1 MRQSINKA
9 RAIRNSVS
17 LTVLALAV
25 GLGAPMAQARQ
36 ITQGGGAGAGFG
48 SFTPAGGVA
57 GGGGG
62 ASGAGSYGG
71 AAAGTPTG
79 SAEAG
84 ANGSQ
89 AGGQPGALNDLSA
102 GGGGGGGGG
111 LGGNGGLGWQI
122 ASTGSISLA
131 VDFAATDGA
140 NGGAN
145 AAGGG
150 GGGGLVLTG
159 ANVQLT
165 TAGYD
170 VTGGDGGEGRAG
182 GGGGGGGGGA
192 GLVLLNGG
200 SVTVNGGA
208 GGSASA
214 ITGGT
219 GSSFGNGGAGLF
231 LYSGGALNVV
241 SGTITGGAGGTFT
254 SWGGAGAAGVLS
266 NLGTIANAGTITGGE
281 GGYGYSNGGA
291 AGIGV
296 IAWGGTIENSATGV
310 IAGGVGGQGNG
321 NFSGMYSGAGGAGI
335 VFTGGQP
342 GLLVN
347 AGTIQGGAGGPAS
360 NAIRRGAGG
369 RGVVGASTGS
379 TTIINSGTII
389 GGVSVSF
396 QRAYAIEL
404 FGSDNRLELHA
415 GSWIR
420 DVVAVTGGGS
430 NNVLALGGAD
440 DDTFDAMHIGSDGSV
455 DGYGYMGFDTFE
467 KLGASTWTLTGTGDQ
482 TWSVRE
488 GVLKGDSNSL
498 AGSVVFGSG
507 AGSRGVVFDQAFDG
521 VYRGQI
527 STGGAVTKTGA
538 GTLTLTGESASNWT
552 ISGGGVIAKAGLFG
566 SDASIG
572 AGAFLTLDQSTDGTY
587 GFVLSGAGDFR
598 KAGSGKLVL
607 TEDSSGFTGAT
618 TVGSG
623 TLTVNGSL
631 AGSTVTVASGATLG
645 GTGAIGAATIQSGG
659 HLAPGNSVGSLS
671 IAGDLTLASGSNL
684 DIELGA
690 PGGSSA
696 SPGVSDR
703 LIVSGDLALNGVVNL
718 SQSAAFA
725 DGVAGIGYYRLITY
739 GGALTANT
747 ATIGTT
753 PSLSNVN
760 YALQAGSGRVDLYI
774 SNAAVIGDNT
784 LQHWQG
790 GSGVWSAA
798 NTQWLNDGGNAPAA
812 WAGKYAIFKDA
823 GAFTGG
829 LVTVDG
835 AQSFIGLQFV
845 DDGYELTGTGQLATA
860 PGGSEIRVLADV
872 AKIGV
877 AITGADLVTKTQAG
891 TLILTG
897 ANTYTGGTL
906 IDAGTLQ
913 IGDGGTSGSIIGNVG
928 NRGVLVFN
936 RSDAITFAGRI
947 SGSGAV
953 RILDGGVTF
962 TADNIYAGGT
972 TIASGA
978 QLNLGAGGTSGLI
991 GDAVVNGGLT
1001 FDRSD
1006 SVSFSGVVSG
1016 SGALR
1021 QVGSGNLILTSNSS
1035 GFTGTTAVDAGRL
1048 TVNGSLADS
1057 TLTVASGATL
1067 GGAGAVGDTVIQSGG
1082 HLAPGSGGSIG
1093 SVATLSIA
1101 GDLTL
1106 ASGSNLDIE
1115 LVAPGAS
1122 SASPGVSDR
1131 VVVSG
1136 DLALNGVVNLSQTPA
1151 MAAGLGYYRLI
1162 TYGGALTSNTATI
1175 GATPSLSN
1183 VNYALQAGGGRVD
1196 LFIASTLIPGDDT
1209 LQHWQGGD
1217 GVWSA
1222 TSSQWL
1228 NQGGNV
1234 PAAWAGKYAI
1244 FRDAGA
1250 FTGGEVT
1257 VTGAQSFRGLQFVD
1271 EGYELGGNGQL
1282 VTVAGGSEIR
1292 VLANQAKIGAAITGA
1307 GGIVKTQAGTLILTG
1322 ANTYAGGTTI
1332 QGGALQIGDGGT
1344 SGSIVGDVV
1353 NDAAL
1358 YFRRSDAITFD
1369 GRISGTGGAGIL
1381 SGGVTFTAN
1390 NTYAGGTT
1398 IASGAQLTLGA
1409 GGTTGTIAGDVLVNG
1424 ALAFNRSDSLAF
1436 AGVIDGSGLLR
1447 QTGSGKLVL
1456 TGDSSG
1462 FTGATSVDAGTLAVN
1477 GSLGRSTVT
1486 VASGATLGG
1495 TGTVGDTIVQS
1506 GGHLAPG
1513 NSVGSLSIA
1522 GDLTLASGANL
1533 DIELGA
1539 PGAASAS
1546 PGVSDRLVV
1555 SGDLALNGVVNLS
1568 QSAALADGVAG
1579 LGYYRLIT
1587 YGGALTANTAT
1598 VGATPS
1604 LSNVD
1609 YTLQAGSGRVDLFIS
1624 TTLIPGDDTL
1634 QHWQGG
1640 DGVWRAANPQW
1651 LNQGGNTPA
1660 AWAGNHA
1667 IFKDAGGFT
1676 GGRVSVEGAQSFL
1689 GLQFVDEGYEL
1700 TGTGQLVTAAA
1711 GSEIR
1716 VLADAAKI
1724 GVAITGAGGIV
1735 KTEAGTLI
1743 LTGANTYGGGASI
1756 RAGTLQI
1763 GDGGTSGS
1771 IVGDVAN
1778 NGVLAFD
1785 RSDAITFG
1793 GLVSGSGAMR
1803 ILGGGVTFTANN
1815 TYAGGTTITSGAQLN
1830 LGAGG
1835 TSGSIRGDVVA
1846 NGALAFDRSDN
1857 LTFAGAISGSGA
1869 LRQIGAGKTELTGA
1883 SGGFT
1888 GATMVERGT
1897 LAVNGVLGGMLDV
1910 WSGARLQGVG
1920 TVGTTVVSG
1929 TIAPGNSIG
1938 TLNVAGGV
1946 TFKPGSVFEVEADVA
1961 GQSDKIVASGVAT
1974 IQGGIVRV
1982 LAGAGTYRPET
1993 SYVILHANGGLA
2005 AGGKFDGVTS
2015 NLAFLD
2021 PSLRYDGF
2029 NVYLR
2034 LRRNDI
2040 SFADI
2045 GVTSNQVAAGAGAE
2059 HLGWDNPVFDSV
2071 VNLST
2076 EQARDAFDQL
2086 AGSDYASLRGSL
2098 IQDSRFVRD
2107 AILARGDLAGV
2118 EGPSAW
2124 GETFG
2129 GWGSMKG
2136 DGNAQS
2142 YDRDVQGFLT
2152 GYDGSLGRDIRAGVA
2167 VGYSA
2172 GDLKTARAKH
2182 DVETYHLGGYVL
2194 AERGGVSFQLG
2205 GAYAWH
2211 AIKASRRVAF
2221 GTFGE
2226 TLASDY
2232 SARTYQAFGEVAVKR
2247 DLAGVT
2253 LQPYAGLAYV
2263 ALTDADVSERG
2274 GSAALHGG
2282 GDDHLAYGSV
2292 GVRLKSDLNAGELN
2306 LRLTGSAALRHAF
2319 GDRAPS
2325 IDLSF
2330 TGAPSFGIV
2339 GAPIDKDSLAVNL
2352 GLEADL
2358 GKAAVL
2364 GVTYS
2369 GSYGD
2374 RSTDHGARA
2383 QISWRF

>member
-1 MRQSINKA
+1 MRQSFNKA

-25 GLGAPMAQARQ
+25 GLSAPMAQARQ
-36 ITQGGGAGAGFG
+36 ITQGGGDGAGY
-48 SFTPAGGVA
+48 TPHTPRGGIA

-71 AAAGTPTG
+71 AAATTSTG

-84 ANGSQ
+84 AGA

-102 GGGGGGGGG
+102 GGGGAAGAGAGGD
-111 LGGNGGLGWQI
+111 GGLGWQL
-122 ASTGSISLA
+122 ASTGAISLA
-131 VDFAATDGA
+131 VDFAGTDGA
-140 NGGAN
+140 NGGAS

-159 ANVQLT
+159 TNVQLS
-165 TAGYD
+165 TAGSD
-170 VTGGDGGEGRAG
+170 VTGGDGGAGRG
-182 GGGGGGGGGA
+182 GVGGGA

-208 GGSASA
+208 GGTASA

-241 SGTITGGAGGTFT
+241 SGTITGGAGGTFA
-254 SWGGAGAAGVLS
+254 SWAGAGAAGVLS
-266 NLGTIANAGTITGGE
+266 NLGTITNAGAITGGE

-291 AGIGV
+291 AGVGV
-296 IAWGGTIENSATGV
+296 IAWGGSIENSATGV
-310 IAGGVGGQGNG
+310 IAGGVGGRGNG
-321 NFSGMYSGAGGAGI
+321 GSGSNYSGAGGAGI

-420 DVVAVTGGGS
+420 DVTAVTGGGS

-440 DDTFDAMHIGSDGSV
+440 DDTFDASHIGSDGSV

-467 KLGASTWTLTGTGDQ
+467 KLGASTWTLTGSGAQ

-498 AGSVVFGSG
+498 AGDVVFVAG
-507 AGSRGVVFDQAFDG
+507 AGARGVIFDQAFDAVHG
-521 VYRGQI
+521 GQI
-527 STGGAVTKTGA
+527 SSGGVVTKTGA
-538 GTLTLTGESASNWT
+538 GTLTLTGESASDWT
-552 ISGGGVIAKAGLFG
+552 ISGGGVIASADLFG
-566 SDASIG
+566 NDATIG
-572 AGAFLTLDQSTDGTY
+572 AGAFLTLDQASDGIY
-587 GFVLSGAGDFR
+587 DFELSGAGEFR
-598 KAGSGKLVL
+598 KAGSGKLLL
-607 TEDSSGFTGAT
+607 TEDSSAFTGAT
-618 TVGSG
+618 AVNAG
-623 TLTVNGSL
+623 TLSVNGSL
-631 AGSTVTVASGATLG
+631 AGATITVASGATLG
-645 GTGAIGAATIQSGG
+645 GSGTVGDTIIQGGGRLAA
-659 HLAPGNSVGSLS
+659 GNSVGALT
-671 IAGDLTLASGSNL
+671 IAGDLTLASSSNL
-684 DIELGA
+684 DFELGA
-690 PGGSSA
+690 PGASSA

-703 LIVSGDLALNGVVNL
+703 LIVSGDLALNGVINL
-718 SQSAAFA
+718 SQSADPA

-747 ATIGTT
+747 ATIGTK

-760 YALQAGSGRVDLYI
+760 YALQAGSGRVDLFI
-774 SNAAVIGDNT
+774 SNAAVIGDDT

-798 NTQWLNDGGNAPAA
+798 STQWLNEGGNAPAA
-812 WAGKYAIFKDA
+812 WASKYAIFKDA

-829 LVTVDG
+829 LVTVNG
-835 AQSFIGLQFV
+835 TQSFIGLQFV
-845 DDGYELTGTGQLATA
+845 DDGYELTGTGQLSTVSA
-860 PGGSEIRVLADV
+860 GSEIRVLADV
-872 AKIGV
+872 AKIGT
-877 AITGADLVTKTQAG
+877 AITGAGLVTKTQAG

-897 ANTYTGGTL
+897 ASTYTGGTL

-928 NRGVLVFN
+928 NRGVLAFN

-953 RILDGGVTF
+953 RILDGDVTF

-972 TIASGA
+972 AIASGA
-978 QLNLGAGGTSGLI
+978 QLNLGAGGASGLI

-1001 FDRSD
+1001 FNRSD
-1006 SVSFSGVVSG
+1006 SVSYSGVVSG

-1021 QVGSGNLILTSNSS
+1021 QAGRGNLILTSNSS
-1035 GFTGTTAVDAGRL
+1035 GFTGTTAVDTGRL
-1048 TVNGSLADS
+1048 TVNGSLAGS

-1067 GGAGAVGDTVIQSGG
+1067 GGAGTVGDTTIQSGG

-1131 VVVSG
+1131 VIVSG
-1136 DLALNGVVNLSQTPA
+1136 DLALNGVVNLAQTPA

-1162 TYGGALTSNTATI
+1162 TYGGALISNTATI

-1183 VNYALQAGGGRVD
+1183 VDYTLQAGGGRVD
-1196 LFIASTLIPGDDT
+1196 LLISSTLIPGDDT

-1222 TSSQWL
+1222 ASS
-1228 NQGGNV
+1228 
-1234 PAAWAGKYAI
+1234 
-1244 FRDAGA
+1244 
-1250 FTGGEVT
+1250 
-1257 VTGAQSFRGLQFVD
+1257 
-1271 EGYELGGNGQL
+1271 
-1282 VTVAGGSEIR
+1282 
-1292 VLANQAKIGAAITGA
+1292 
-1307 GGIVKTQAGTLILTG
+1307 
-1322 ANTYAGGTTI
+1322 
-1332 QGGALQIGDGGT
+1332 
-1344 SGSIVGDVV
+1344 
-1353 NDAAL
+1353 
-1358 YFRRSDAITFD
+1358 
-1369 GRISGTGGAGIL
+1369 
-1381 SGGVTFTAN
+1381 
-1390 NTYAGGTT
+1390 
-1398 IASGAQLTLGA
+1398 
-1409 GGTTGTIAGDVLVNG
+1409 
-1424 ALAFNRSDSLAF
+1424 
-1436 AGVIDGSGLLR
+1436 
-1447 QTGSGKLVL
+1447 
-1456 TGDSSG
+1456 
-1462 FTGATSVDAGTLAVN
+1462 
-1477 GSLGRSTVT
+1477 
-1486 VASGATLGG
+1486 
-1495 TGTVGDTIVQS
+1495 
-1506 GGHLAPG
+1506 
-1513 NSVGSLSIA
+1513 
-1522 GDLTLASGANL
+1522 
-1533 DIELGA
+1533 
-1539 PGAASAS
+1539 
-1546 PGVSDRLVV
+1546 
-1555 SGDLALNGVVNLS
+1555 
-1568 QSAALADGVAG
+1568 
-1579 LGYYRLIT
+1579 
-1587 YGGALTANTAT
+1587 
-1598 VGATPS
+1598 
-1604 LSNVD
+1604 
-1609 YTLQAGSGRVDLFIS
+1609 
-1624 TTLIPGDDTL
+1624 
-1634 QHWQGG
+1634 
-1640 DGVWRAANPQW
+1640 QW

-1660 AWAGNHA
+1660 NWAGKHA
-1667 IFKDAGGFT
+1667 VFKDAGAFA
-1676 GGRVSVEGAQSFL
+1676 GGEITVEGAQSFL
-1689 GLQFVDEGYEL
+1689 GLQFVDDGYEL
-1700 TGTGQLVTAAA
+1700 VGSGQLVTASG

-1724 GVAITGAGGIV
+1724 GAAITGAGGIV

-1743 LTGANTYGGGASI
+1743 LTGTNTYAGGTSI
-1756 RAGTLQI
+1756 QAGTLQI
-1763 GDGGTSGS
+1763 GDGGTSGA

-1778 NGVLAFD
+1778 GGVLAFA
-1785 RSDAITFG
+1785 RSDTTTFG
-1793 GLVSGSGAMR
+1793 GLVSGAGAVR
-1803 ILGGGVTFTANN
+1803 VLGGGVTFTANN
-1815 TYAGGTTITSGAQLN
+1815 TYAGGTTVASGALLK

-1835 TSGSIRGDVVA
+1835 TSGSIKGDVVA
-1846 NGALAFDRSDN
+1846 NGALVFDRSDR

-1869 LRQIGAGKTELTGA
+1869 VRQFGAGVTELTGA

-1888 GATMVERGT
+1888 GATTVERGT
-1897 LAVNGVLGGMLDV
+1897 LAVNGVLGGALDV

-1938 TLNVAGGV
+1938 TLTVAGGV
-1946 TFKPGSVFEVEADVA
+1946 TFKPGSIFEVEADVA

-1974 IQGGIVRV
+1974 IQGGTVKV

-1993 SYVILHANGGLA
+1993 NYVILRANGGLA

-2021 PSLRYDGF
+2021 PTLSYDGS

-2040 SFADI
+2040 RFTDI
-2045 GVTSNQVAAGAGAE
+2045 GVTPNQVAAGAGAE
-2059 HLGWDNPVFDSV
+2059 QLGWDNPVFDSV

-2129 GWGSMKG
+2129 GWSSMKG

-2142 YDRDVQGFLT
+2142 YDRDVQGLVT

-2194 AERGGVSFQLG
+2194 AERDGVSFQLG

-2211 AIKASRRVAF
+2211 DMKASRRVAF

-2226 TLASDY
+2226 TLSSDY

-2247 DLAGVT
+2247 ETAGVT
-2253 LQPYAGLAYV
+2253 LQPFASLAYV
-2263 ALTDADVSERG
+2263 ALTDSDVRERG

-2282 GDDHLAYGSV
+2282 GGEHLTYGSV
-2292 GVRLKSDLNAGELN
+2292 GVRMKSDLTAGERS
-2306 LRLTGSAALRHAF
+2306 LRLAGSVALRHAF
-2319 GDRAPS
+2319 GDRTPG
-2325 IDLSF
+2325 IDLAF
-2330 TGAPSFGIV
+2330 TGAPSFEIV
-2339 GAPIDKDSLAVNL
+2339 GAPIDKDSVAVNL

-2358 GKAAVL
+2358 GRTAVL

-2374 RSTDHGARA
+2374 RATDHGARA
-2383 QISWRF
+2383 QVSWRF

>member
-1 MRQSINKA
+1 VRQSINTVRA
-9 RAIRNSVS
+9 FNNTRAIRNSVS

-25 GLGAPMAQARQ
+25 SLAAPMAQARQ
-36 ITQGGGAGAGFG
+36 ITRGGGDGAGFG
-48 SFTPAGGVA
+48 SYTPQGGIAGGA
-57 GGGGG
+57 GG
-62 ASGAGSYGG
+62 ASGSGSYGG
-71 AAAGTPTG
+71 AAAATPTG

-102 GGGGGGGGG
+102 GGGGGGSTG
-111 LGGNGGLGWQI
+111 LGGDGGLGWQV
-122 ASTGSISLA
+122 ASTGTISLV
-131 VDFAATDGA
+131 VDFAGTDGA

-159 ANVQLT
+159 ANVRLS

-170 VTGGDGGEGRAG
+170 ITGGDGGEGNAG
-182 GGGGGGGGGA
+182 GGGGGGGGGV

-200 SVTVNGGA
+200 SVTVDGGA
-208 GGSASA
+208 GGAASA
-214 ITGGT
+214 ITGGA
-219 GSSFGNGGAGLF
+219 GSSLGNGGAGLF
-231 LYSGGALNVV
+231 LYNGGSLNVQ
-241 SGTITGGAGGTFT
+241 SGTITGGAGGTFA

-266 NLGTIANAGTITGGE
+266 NLGTIVNAGTITGGE

-389 GGVSVSF
+389 GGVSVSSV
-396 QRAYAIEL
+396 RAYAIEL

-420 DVVAVTGGGS
+420 DVVAVTGSGS

-440 DDTFDAMHIGSDGSV
+440 DDTFDATHIGSDGSY

-467 KLGASTWTLTGTGDQ
+467 KLGASTWTLTGTGAQ
-482 TWSVRE
+482 TWSLLE

-521 VYRGQI
+521 VYRGQM
-527 STGGAVTKTGA
+527 SSGGAVTKTGA

-552 ISGGGVIAKAGLFG
+552 ISGGGVIAQAGLFG
-566 SDASIG
+566 NDATID

-587 GFVLSGAGDFR
+587 GFVLSGAGEFR
-598 KAGSGKLVL
+598 KAGSGKLIL
-607 TEDSSGFTGAT
+607 TEDSSAFTGAT
-618 TVGSG
+618 AVNAG
-623 TLTVNGSL
+623 TLSVNGSL

-645 GTGAIGAATIQSGG
+645 GTGTVGDTTILSGG
-659 HLAPGNSVGSLS
+659 HLAAGNSVGTLS
-671 IAGDLTLASGSNL
+671 IAGDLTLASGSSL

-690 PGGSSA
+690 PGASSA

-703 LIVSGDLALNGVVNL
+703 LVVSGDLALNGVVNL
-718 SQSAAFA
+718 SQSVASA

-747 ATIGTT
+747 ATINSTL
-753 PSLSNVN
+753 SLSNVN

-774 SNAAVIGDNT
+774 SNALVPGDNT

-790 GSGVWSAA
+790 GDGVWSATS
-798 NTQWLNDGGNAPAA
+798 TQWLNDGGNTPAA
-812 WAGKYAIFKDA
+812 WASKYAIFKDA

-829 LVTVDG
+829 TVTVDG

-845 DDGYELTGTGQLATA
+845 DEGYELTGTGQLATVS
-860 PGGSEIRVLADV
+860 GGSEIRVLADT
-872 AKIGV
+872 ATIGV
-877 AITGADLVTKTQAG
+877 AITGSGLVTKTQAG

-913 IGDGGTSGSIIGNVG
+913 IGDGGTSGSIVGNVG

-991 GDAVVNGGLT
+991 GDVVVNGALL

-1006 SVSFSGVVSG
+1006 SFDFDGLISGAGVV
-1016 SGALR
+1016 R
-1021 QVGSGNLILTSNSS
+1021 QVGSGKLVLTGDSS
-1035 GFTGTTAVDAGRL
+1035 AFTGATSVEAGTL
-1048 TVNGSLADS
+1048 TVNGSLAGS
-1057 TLTVASGATL
+1057 TVTVASGATL
-1067 GGAGAVGDTVIQSGG
+1067 GGKGAVGDTTIQSGG

-1131 VVVSG
+1131 LVVSG
-1136 DLALNGVVNLSQTPA
+1136 DLALNGVVNLAQSPA

-1175 GATPSLSN
+1175 NSMLSLSN
-1183 VNYALQAGGGRVD
+1183 VDYTLEAGGGRVD
-1196 LFIASTLIPGDDT
+1196 LLISSTLIPGDDT

-1222 TSSQWL
+1222 
-1228 NQGGNV
+1228 
-1234 PAAWAGKYAI
+1234 
-1244 FRDAGA
+1244 AGA
-1250 FTGGEVT
+1250 
-1257 VTGAQSFRGLQFVD
+1257 
-1271 EGYELGGNGQL
+1271 
-1282 VTVAGGSEIR
+1282 
-1292 VLANQAKIGAAITGA
+1292 
-1307 GGIVKTQAGTLILTG
+1307 
-1322 ANTYAGGTTI
+1322 
-1332 QGGALQIGDGGT
+1332 
-1344 SGSIVGDVV
+1344 
-1353 NDAAL
+1353 
-1358 YFRRSDAITFD
+1358 
-1369 GRISGTGGAGIL
+1369 
-1381 SGGVTFTAN
+1381 
-1390 NTYAGGTT
+1390 
-1398 IASGAQLTLGA
+1398 
-1409 GGTTGTIAGDVLVNG
+1409 
-1424 ALAFNRSDSLAF
+1424 
-1436 AGVIDGSGLLR
+1436 
-1447 QTGSGKLVL
+1447 
-1456 TGDSSG
+1456 
-1462 FTGATSVDAGTLAVN
+1462 
-1477 GSLGRSTVT
+1477 
-1486 VASGATLGG
+1486 
-1495 TGTVGDTIVQS
+1495 
-1506 GGHLAPG
+1506 
-1513 NSVGSLSIA
+1513 
-1522 GDLTLASGANL
+1522 
-1533 DIELGA
+1533 
-1539 PGAASAS
+1539 
-1546 PGVSDRLVV
+1546 
-1555 SGDLALNGVVNLS
+1555 
-1568 QSAALADGVAG
+1568 
-1579 LGYYRLIT
+1579 
-1587 YGGALTANTAT
+1587 
-1598 VGATPS
+1598 
-1604 LSNVD
+1604 
-1609 YTLQAGSGRVDLFIS
+1609 
-1624 TTLIPGDDTL
+1624 
-1634 QHWQGG
+1634 
-1640 DGVWRAANPQW
+1640 QW

-1660 AWAGNHA
+1660 AWAGNYA
-1667 IFKDAGGFT
+1667 VFKDAGAFV
-1676 GGRVSVEGAQSFL
+1676 GGEITVEGAQSFL

-1700 TGTGQLVTAAA
+1700 NGTGQLTTVAT

-1716 VLADAAKI
+1716 VLADVAKI
-1724 GVAITGAGGIV
+1724 GAAITGVGKVV
-1735 KTEAGTLI
+1735 KTEAGTLV
-1743 LTGANTYGGGASI
+1743 LTGTNTYAGGTTI
-1756 RAGTLQI
+1756 QAGTLQI

-1778 NGVLAFD
+1778 SGVLAFD

-1793 GLVSGSGAMR
+1793 GLVSGSGAVR
-1803 ILGGGVTFTANN
+1803 ILAGGVTFTANN
-1815 TYAGGTTITSGAQLN
+1815 SYAGGTTIASGAQLK

-1835 TSGSIRGDVVA
+1835 ATGSFGGDVVA
-1846 NGALAFDRSDN
+1846 NGALVFDRSDN

-1869 LRQIGAGKTELTGA
+1869 LRQVGAGKTELTGA

-1888 GATMVERGT
+1888 GATTVEQGT
-1897 LAVNGVLGGMLDV
+1897 LAVNGLLGGTLDV

-1938 TLNVAGGV
+1938 TLNIAGGV
-1946 TFKPGSVFEVEADVA
+1946 TFKPGSIFEVEANAA
-1961 GQSDKIVASGVAT
+1961 GQSDKILASGAAT
-1974 IQGGIVRV
+1974 IQGGTVKV
-1982 LAGAGTYRPET
+1982 LAGAGTYKPQT
-1993 SYVILHANGGLA
+1993 SYLILHADGGLT

-2021 PSLRYDGF
+2021 PSLSYDGS

-2040 SFADI
+2040 SFTDI
-2045 GVTSNQVAAGAGAE
+2045 GVTPNQIAAGAGAE
-2059 HLGWDNPVFDSV
+2059 SLGWDNPVFDAV
-2071 VNLST
+2071 VNLSAD
-2076 EQARDAFDQL
+2076 QARDAFDQL
-2086 AGSDYASLRGSL
+2086 AGSDHASLRGSL

-2118 EGPSAW
+2118 DGTSAW
-2124 GETFG
+2124 GQIFG

-2142 YDRDVQGFLT
+2142 YDRDIQGLLT

-2167 VGYSA
+2167 VGYSTS
-2172 GDLKTARAKH
+2172 DLKTSRAKH

-2211 AIKASRRVAF
+2211 EVEASRRVAF

-2226 TLASDY
+2226 TLSSDY
-2232 SARTYQAFGEVAVKR
+2232 SAHTYQAFGEVALKR
-2247 DLAGVT
+2247 EVAGTT
-2253 LQPYAGLAYV
+2253 LQPFAGLAYV
-2263 ALTDADVSERG
+2263 GLTDSDVSEQG
-2274 GSAALHGG
+2274 GAAALQGG
-2282 GDDHLAYGSV
+2282 GDEHLTYGSV
-2292 GVRLKSDLNAGELN
+2292 GVRLKSDLNAGELH
-2306 LRLTGSAALRHAF
+2306 LRLAGSAALRHAF
-2319 GDRAPS
+2319 GDRAPT
-2325 IDLSF
+2325 IDLAFS
-2330 TGAPSFGIV
+2330 GSPSFRIV

-2358 GKAAVL
+2358 GRSAVL
-2364 GVTYS
+2364 GFSYA
-2369 GSYGD
+2369 GDYGD

-2383 QISWRF
+2383 QLSWRF